1 MANKNDYLYE
11 LNFING
17 LTQQEPNKTDYDF
30 LTEHSYYSSN
40 WMYVPTDTL
49 ISLGGVS
56 KGCNNYNN
64 NNFVENPYG
73 SQTYVFDGVLRVDI
87 DSINKTVSYTGA
99 NVAPIPITNA
109 QHPDWGYYSAFLI
122 NTVDVNGNFSCQNF
136 MGQDSTP
143 ALSYT
148 SFTDFDDA
156 ILHLQRFFKHINIW
170 VDGELWSSAEV
181 TYNWQSVP
189 SISGKNGIL
198 LLSTIQSVYLNDGE
212 PVNDALESYINFID
226 ASKVAVLVEQEIDDL
241 TKVTV
246 KYVVP
251 AGTYEYIKLVYKVG
265 SAPTS
270 ITDGTA
276 IDILQTNR
284 SVTISGIANG
294 NTYFFKIFTD
304 VSESE
309 PYEFTTTKPPIA
321 SNYVFELDLSTDGK
335 DIVRYDATKDIGNHK
350 QGELY
355 GSGISIEDGILTT
368 SSWIYWDYDGT
379 ENPKF
384 IPANCTLTF
393 EYDAFF
399 PNGEGYLDW
408 YVIDSNGNERIY
420 WCFDTQH
427 AFQSNKW
434 YNCKTVAK
442 VQNGKIVRYKYVLD
456 GNEISSNTADINMPC
471 VNTETS
477 LGISEIYF
485 RLTRTTKFK
494 NMAIYFDFSEYHDGG
509 GSGSGSSGR
518 A

>member
-1 MANKNDYLYE
+1 MAEIIVNNDYRYKGMYQNYSASLDSNIDCEPTTTNSDSNKYVRINNI
-11 LNFING
+11 NFYNSAALVTSSQIIFFIVSEQSGYFRFKYTHATSSYSYAITRSSGNG
-17 LTQQEPNKTDYDF
+17 LFGPIADDFHVDTEAGVTIYYTDFRNFSNNNYSIVGLPIFNNPTDYVN
-30 LTEHSYYSSN
+30 Y
-40 WMYVPTDTL
+40 
-49 ISLGGVS
+49 I
-56 KGCNNYNN
+56 CNA
-64 NNFVENPYG
+64 
-73 SQTYVFDGVLRVDI
+73 T
-87 DSINKTVSYTGA
+87 
-99 NVAPIPITNA
+99 
-109 QHPDWGYYSAFLI
+109 
-122 NTVDVNGNFSCQNF
+122 
-136 MGQDSTP
+136 TP
-143 ALSYT
+143 P
-148 SFTDFDDA
+148 
-156 ILHLQRFFKHINIW
+156 
-170 VDGELWSSAEV
+170 
-181 TYNWQSVP
+181 YNWQSVP

-198 LLSTIQSVYLNDGE
+198 FLSTIQSVYLNNGD
-212 PVNDALESYINFID
+212 PVNNAPANYIQFADDSN
-226 ASKVAVLVEQEIDDL
+226 VAILVGEQVDDPTL
-241 TKVTV
+241 VTIQ
-246 KYVVP
+246 YIVP
-251 AGTYEYIKLVYKVG
+251 TGTYEYIKLVYKVD

-276 IDILQTNR
+276 VDILQANR

-393 EYDAFF
+393 EYDTFF

-408 YVIDSNGNERIY
+408 YIIDSSGTQQIY

-456 GNEISSNTADINMPC
+456 GNEVSSNTADINMPC

-477 LGISEIYF
+477 LGISQIYF

-494 NMAIYFDFSEYHDGG
+494 NMSIYFDFSEYHDGG

>member
-1 MANKNDYLYE
+1 MA
-11 LNFING
+11 FINI
-17 LTQQEPNKTDYDF
+17 DSF
-30 LTEHSYYSSN
+30 
-40 WMYVPTDTL
+40 
-49 ISLGGVS
+49 GGVALAKFS
-56 KGCNNYNN
+56 QSGLDKLAMSQAQNYDSNDFDLTGGDTIPYVAE
-64 NNFVENPYG
+64 NFVN
-73 SQTYVFDGVLRVDI
+73 TNDGVIQFATYAGSNGNLCYTYIKNGPDI
-87 DSINKTVSYTGA
+87 SSPDIMWSSGSPFWGGYKIALAVSDDENYPYSGTAFIKADGTVRKVYKYSDLYSHMAEYLT
-99 NVAPIPITNA
+99 PPIT
-109 QHPDWGYYSAFLI
+109 
-122 NTVDVNGNFSCQNF
+122 
-136 MGQDSTP
+136 
-143 ALSYT
+143 YT
-148 SFTDFDDA
+148 
-156 ILHLQRFFKHINIW
+156 
-170 VDGELWSSAEV
+170 
-181 TYNWQSVP
+181 WQSVF

-198 LLSTIQSVYLNDGE
+198 FLSTIQSVYLNNGD
-212 PVNDALESYINFID
+212 PVNNAPANYIQFADDSN
-226 ASKVAVLVEQEIDDL
+226 VAILVGEQVDDPTL
-241 TKVTV
+241 VTIQ
-246 KYVVP
+246 YIVP
-251 AGTYEYIKLVYKVG
+251 TGTYEYIKLVYKVD

-276 IDILQTNR
+276 VDILQTNR

-393 EYDAFF
+393 EYDTFF

-408 YVIDSNGNERIY
+408 YIIDSSGTQQIY

-456 GNEISSNTADINMPC
+456 GNEVSSNTADINMPC

-477 LGISEIYF
+477 LGISQIYF

-494 NMAIYFDFSEYHDGG
+494 NMSIYFDFSEYHDGG

>member
-1 MANKNDYLYE
+1 MAWEWLDNVDELVGQYGGSSTSGHTWDDILNTMNTSYTDMLSDVWGNALDIQGSGIYYLGDDGNQSKQVVTSYNLRIQLGTVWSDWSPGCVRIQKLSE
-11 LNFING
+11 PMLGMSRNG
-17 LTQQEPNKTDYDF
+17 NTTTATFRFMVNYATEEITAWCIVQYDNQYTQFQNMISGANRANCALWYDF
-30 LTEHSYYSSN
+30 LKDHS
-40 WMYVPTDTL
+40 
-49 ISLGGVS
+49 
-56 KGCNNYNN
+56 
-64 NNFVENPYG
+64 
-73 SQTYVFDGVLRVDI
+73 
-87 DSINKTVSYTGA
+87 
-99 NVAPIPITNA
+99 APPIT
-109 QHPDWGYYSAFLI
+109 
-122 NTVDVNGNFSCQNF
+122 
-136 MGQDSTP
+136 
-143 ALSYT
+143 YT
-148 SFTDFDDA
+148 
-156 ILHLQRFFKHINIW
+156 
-170 VDGELWSSAEV
+170 
-181 TYNWQSVP
+181 WQSVL
-189 SISGKNGIL
+189 SVSGKNGISF
-198 LLSTIQSVYLNDGE
+198 LSTIQSVYLNNGD
-212 PVNDALESYINFID
+212 PVNNAPANYIQFADDSN
-226 ASKVAVLVEQEIDDL
+226 VAILVGEQVDDPTL
-241 TKVTV
+241 VTIQ
-246 KYVVP
+246 YIVP
-251 AGTYEYIKLVYKVG
+251 TGTYEYIKLVYKVD

-276 IDILQTNR
+276 VDILQANR

-355 GSGISIEDGILTT
+355 GSGYTIEDDILTA

-408 YVIDSNGNERIY
+408 YVIDSSGAQQIY

-494 NMAIYFDFSEYHDGG
+494 NMSIYFDFSEYHDGG

>member
-1 MANKNDYLYE
+1 LNNGDPVNNAPANYIQFAD
-11 LNFING
+11 
-17 LTQQEPNKTDYDF
+17 D
-30 LTEHSYYSSN
+30 SN
-40 WMYVPTDTL
+40 VAILVGEQIDDPTLVTIQYIVPT
-49 ISLGGVS
+49 
-56 KGCNNYNN
+56 
-64 NNFVENPYG
+64 
-73 SQTYVFDGVLRVDI
+73 
-87 DSINKTVSYTGA
+87 
-99 NVAPIPITNA
+99 
-109 QHPDWGYYSAFLI
+109 
-122 NTVDVNGNFSCQNF
+122 
-136 MGQDSTP
+136 
-143 ALSYT
+143 
-148 SFTDFDDA
+148 
-156 ILHLQRFFKHINIW
+156 
-170 VDGELWSSAEV
+170 
-181 TYNWQSVP
+181 
-189 SISGKNGIL
+189 
-198 LLSTIQSVYLNDGE
+198 
-212 PVNDALESYINFID
+212 
-226 ASKVAVLVEQEIDDL
+226 
-241 TKVTV
+241 
-246 KYVVP
+246 
-251 AGTYEYIKLVYKVG
+251 GTYEYIKLVYKVG

-276 IDILQTNR
+276 VDILQTNR

-355 GSGISIEDGILTT
+355 GSGISIDDGILTT

-477 LGISEIYF
+477 LGISRIYF

>member
-1 MANKNDYLYE
+1 MAYVSVPMGLTTQGE
-11 LNFING
+11 VLNSSYWTNAPGDGAMTWSQFANGNISPTNGTSDLTSLQFGDTTNG
-17 LTQQEPNKTDYDF
+17 LVLDSNNNLHIYYNGVD
-30 LTEHSYYSSN
+30 SAYYSPS
-40 WMYVPTDTL
+40 
-49 ISLGGVS
+49 ISQ
-56 KGCNNYNN
+56 
-64 NNFVENPYG
+64 YG
-73 SQTYVFDGVLRVDI
+73 SEYILFFGI
-87 DSINKTVSYTGA
+87 DEENQLGSFWI
-99 NVAPIPITNA
+99 A
-109 QHPDWGYYSAFLI
+109 QRRQLDRWGYTVAGGRLEAGG
-122 NTVDVNGNFSCQNF
+122 NTSKFYNS
-136 MGQDSTP
+136 
-143 ALSYT
+143 L
-148 SFTDFDDA
+148 
-156 ILHLQRFFKHINIW
+156 
-170 VDGELWSSAEV
+170 DGYNWIKGIMPIS
-181 TYNWQSVP
+181 YNWQSVAL
-189 SISGKNGIL
+189 ISGKNGIL
-198 LLSTIQSVYLNDGE
+198 FLSTIQSVYLNNGDSVNNAPANYIQFADDSNVAILVGE
-212 PVNDALESYINFID
+212 QVDDPTLVTIQYI
-226 ASKVAVLVEQEIDDL
+226 
-241 TKVTV
+241 
-246 KYVVP
+246 VP
-251 AGTYEYIKLVYKVG
+251 TGTYEYIKLVYKVD

-276 IDILQTNR
+276 IDILQANR
-284 SVTISGIANG
+284 SVTVSGIANG

-355 GSGISIEDGILTT
+355 GSGISIEDDILTA

-408 YVIDSNGNERIY
+408 YVIDSRGSQQIY

-442 VQNGKIVRYKYVLD
+442 VENGKIVRYKYVLD
-456 GNEISSNTADINMPC
+456 GNEVSSNTADINMPC

-477 LGISEIYF
+477 FGISQIYF

-494 NMAIYFDFSEYHDGG
+494 NMSIYFDFSEYHDGG